1 MFIMSESLLVSDLR
15 HAGREAKRDH
25 DRKAKWAY
33 GGRIALPQKYDGKV
47 NLPLT
52 RPIPESHLSKWTR
65 IIKSHNQ
72 VNLEKQAH
80 VAKTAL
86 RYDINEVLD
95 YETSDSSV
103 DEDPREPTAAR
114 NADDDPDDDPLFSY
128 EISGQNILSAAIAKA
143 EERYEREV
151 TEKLVKEYEFVS
163 RESEADSGYVA
174 DVDGFEL
181 VDHVQL

>member
-1 MFIMSESLLVSDLR
+1 M
-15 HAGREAKRDH
+15 
-25 DRKAKWAY
+25 
-33 GGRIALPQKYDGKV
+33 
-47 NLPLT
+47 
-52 RPIPESHLSKWTR
+52 
-65 IIKSHNQ
+65 
-72 VNLEKQAH
+72 
-80 VAKTAL
+80 